1 MITTKSGK
9 ESKGLGVSINSNT
22 TFNSILILPDYQNQ
36 YGAGG
41 VAQNDYYAYVASD
54 DGPSTA
60 NTGHNWGPRF
70 AGQQFVQYGS
80 PLDGNGERIPIEW
93 KAYPDNVKDF
103 FETGRTLNNNV
114 SVQGSNESGHFRLS
128 YTNMDQTGLFP
139 NTELKRNSL
148 SLSTG
153 YEMTSK
159 LKLDAN
165 INYIKSKSDNLPNSG
180 YGAASPMY
188 AFIWFERNAD
198 INWLKDYWVE
208 GKEGVQQSYFHTW
221 ADNPYFVAYEHL
233 NSLDKNRAYGNISLT
248 YEFTNELK
256 LMVRSGID
264 FSNEIRTSKRPY
276 STVGLPR
283 GRYRA
288 QDVYFNEENTDF
300 LLSYHKEVSSDW
312 QFGVSFGGNRMKQ
325 TSRNNVNDA
334 RELTIPGVYNMG
346 NAAGIPVINEYN
358 SVKEINS
365 LYGIG
370 EISFRQYLFLNI
382 TGRNDWSSTLPL
394 NNNSYFYP
402 SVSLGAVFTDIFS
415 IESNTFSYGKLR
427 LSWAQVGND
436 TDPYRLNNTYN
447 YGALPQSVTVPGLIP
462 NSELKPEIASS
473 YEVGTDLRFFENRIG
488 FDLTYYN
495 MTSRNQIINV
505 QVPVTSGYTSKV
517 LNAGEINNQG
527 IEAILNFSPIKSGD
541 LSWDIMINFSRNRS
555 KVIELTEGITNYI
568 VASAGMGTV
577 EARIGGRMG
586 DIYGQKLERSPDGRI
601 IHKDGYPQ
609 VSPTIEKLGNYNP
622 DWMGG
627 IYNTVNYK
635 GVYVGFLFD
644 TKQGGK
650 IVSLT
655 HAAGSESGILP
666 HTLPGRE
673 SGIVGDGVVANGDGS
688 FSENT
693 VNVPAPNYYRTIAHR
708 SVTESHT
715 FDASFIK
722 LREVKLGYNFPKR
735 LLSSTP
741 FKSASISIVARN
753 LALWAKA
760 PHIDPET
767 TTIRGETVIPG
778 FEVTQLPSARSIGF
792 NIGFS
797 F

>member
-1 MITTKSGK
+1 
-9 ESKGLGVSINSNT
+9 
-22 TFNSILILPDYQNQ
+22 
-36 YGAGG
+36 
-41 VAQNDYYAYVASD
+41 
-54 DGPSTA
+54 
-60 NTGHNWGPRF
+60 
-70 AGQQFVQYGS
+70 
-80 PLDGNGERIPIEW
+80 
-93 KAYPDNVKDF
+93 
-103 FETGRTLNNNV
+103 
-114 SVQGSNESGHFRLS
+114 
-128 YTNMDQTGLFP
+128 
-139 NTELKRNSL
+139 
-148 SLSTG
+148 
-153 YEMTSK
+153 
-159 LKLDAN
+159 
-165 INYIKSKSDNLPNSG
+165 
-180 YGAASPMY
+180 
-188 AFIWFERNAD
+188 
-198 INWLKDYWVE
+198 
-208 GKEGVQQSYFHTW
+208 
-221 ADNPYFVAYEHL
+221 
-233 NSLDKNRAYGNISLT
+233 
-248 YEFTNELK
+248 
-256 LMVRSGID
+256 
-264 FSNEIRTSKRPY
+264 
-276 STVGLPR
+276 
-283 GRYRA
+283 
-288 QDVYFNEENTDF
+288 
-300 LLSYHKEVSSDW
+300 
-312 QFGVSFGGNRMKQ
+312 
-325 TSRNNVNDA
+325 
-334 RELTIPGVYNMG
+334 
-346 NAAGIPVINEYN
+346 
-358 SVKEINS
+358 
-365 LYGIG
+365 
-370 EISFRQYLFLNI
+370 
-382 TGRNDWSSTLPL
+382 
-394 NNNSYFYP
+394 
-402 SVSLGAVFTDIFS
+402 
-415 IESNTFSYGKLR
+415 
-427 LSWAQVGND
+427 
-436 TDPYRLNNTYN
+436 
-447 YGALPQSVTVPGLIP
+447 
-462 NSELKPEIASS
+462 
-473 YEVGTDLRFFENRIG
+473 
-488 FDLTYYN
+488 